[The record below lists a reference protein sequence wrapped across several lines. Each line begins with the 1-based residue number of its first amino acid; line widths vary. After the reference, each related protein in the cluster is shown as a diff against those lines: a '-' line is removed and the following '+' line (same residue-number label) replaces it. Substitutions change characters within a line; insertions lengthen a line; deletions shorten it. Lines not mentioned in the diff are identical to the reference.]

1 MSVVSQQI
9 PSIILFLAFLIGNFP
24 LESFAVGQNKPSGR
38 SGNYDNLL
46 LIGVD
51 ENSGELTGY
60 FEDAVGWDESTK
72 SPRFTCAFFL
82 YGRLRGDAYEITTWY
97 PEMGDPIKGQLKFVT
112 VDNLS
117 RAQIKLEELPGGCGM
132 AHPSL
137 TQDGGDELELSAPG
151 NWTSVRAVSAK
162 QAFFHKATD
171 SRTKTKAY
179 VVRGDAIRVFRVQ
192 NGWVEAEFG
201 AADSNKVTRG
211 WIQESDLF
219 TVVTQKKSKPR

>member
-1 MSVVSQQI
+1 MIVFTQQI
-9 PSIILFLAFLIGNFP
+9 PSVILFLVFLMGNSP
-24 LESFAVGQNKPSGR
+24 WESFAVGQNKPSGR
-38 SGNYDNLL
+38 SGDYDSLL

-60 FEDAVGWDESTK
+60 FEDSVGWDERTRSAQ
-72 SPRFTCAFFL
+72 FTCAFFI
-82 YGRLRGDAYEITTWY
+82 YGQLRGDAYEITTWY
-97 PEMGDPIKGQLKFVT
+97 PDMGDPIKGQLKFVT

-117 RAQIKLEELPGGCGM
+117 AAKIKLEELPGGCGM

-137 TQDGGDELELSAPG
+137 AQAGGDELQLSTPG

-162 QAFFHKATD
+162 QAFFHKATN
-171 SRTKTKAY
+171 SGTKKKAY

-201 AADSNKVTRG
+201 AIGSNKETRG
-211 WIQESDLF
+211 WIKESTLF
-219 TVVTQKKSKPR
+219 TAVPQKKSRK

>member
-1 MSVVSQQI
+1 MSVFSQQM
-9 PSIILFLAFLIGNFP
+9 PSIILVLTFLVGNSP
-24 LESFAVGQNKPSGR
+24 LGSSAVGQNKPSGR

-60 FEDAVGWDESTK
+60 FEESVGWDERAK

-82 YGRLRGDAYEITTWY
+82 YGRLRGDAYEIATWY
-97 PEMGDPIKGQLKFVT
+97 PDMGDPINGKLKFVT

-137 TQDGGDELELSAPG
+137 AQDGGDELELSAHG

-192 NGWVEAEFG
+192 NGWVEAEFRAIG
-201 AADSNKVTRG
+201 SNKETRG
-211 WIQESDLF
+211 WIKESDLF
-219 TVVTQKKSKPR
+219 TAVPQNRSRPR

>member
-1 MSVVSQQI
+1 MIVFSEQI
-9 PSIILFLAFLIGNFP
+9 PSMILFLAFLVGNSP
-24 LESFAVGQNKPSGR
+24 LGSFAVGQNKPSGR
-38 SGNYDNLL
+38 SGDYDNLL

-51 ENSGELTGY
+51 ENSGVLTGY
-60 FEDAVGWDESTK
+60 FEDSVGWDERTQT
-72 SPRFTCAFFL
+72 PRFTCAFFL

-97 PEMGDPIKGQLKFVT
+97 PGMGDPIKGQLKFVT

-137 TQDGGDELELSAPG
+137 AQVDGDALQLSAPG
-151 NWTSVRAVSAK
+151 NWTSVRAVSARR
-162 QAFFHKATD
+162 AFFYRATN
-171 SRTKTKAY
+171 SRTKKKAY

-201 AADSNKVTRG
+201 AIGINKETRG
-211 WIQESDLF
+211 WIKESTLF
-219 TVVTQKKSKPR
+219 TAEPQKKSRK

>member
-1 MSVVSQQI
+1 MIVFSQQI
-9 PSIILFLAFLIGNFP
+9 PSIILLLAFLMGNSP
-24 LESFAVGQNKPSGR
+24 LGFFAVGQNEASGR

-72 SPRFTCAFFL
+72 SARFTCAFFL

-137 TQDGGDELELSAPG
+137 AQDGGDELELSAPG
-151 NWTSVRAVSAK
+151 NWTSVRAISAK

-201 AADSNKVTRG
+201 ATGSNKETRG
-211 WIQESDLF
+211 WIKESDLF
-219 TVVTQKKSKPR
+219 TAVPQKKSRPR

>member
-51 ENSGELTGY
+51 ENSEELTGY

-97 PEMGDPIKGQLKFVT
+97 PEMGDPIKGELKFVT
-112 VDNLS
+112 VDKIS

-201 AADSNKVTRG
+201 ARGSKKEPRG
-211 WIQESDLF
+211 WIQESALF
-219 TVVTQKKSKPR
+219 TAVPQKKSKPG

>member
-1 MSVVSQQI
+1 MIVFSQQI
-9 PSIILFLAFLIGNFP
+9 PSIILFLAFLMGNSP
-24 LESFAVGQNKPSGR
+24 LESFAVGQNRPSGR

-60 FEDAVGWDESTK
+60 FEDSVGWDEQTK
-72 SPRFTCAFFL
+72 SPRFTCAFLL
-82 YGRLRGDAYEITTWY
+82 YGRLRGDAYQITTWY
-97 PEMGDPIKGQLKFVT
+97 PDMGDPIKGQLKFVT

-137 TQDGGDELELSAPG
+137 AQDGGDALELSAPG
-151 NWTSVRAVSAK
+151 NWTSVRGVSAK
-162 QAFFHKATD
+162 QAFFHTATH
-171 SRTKTKAY
+171 SRTKEKAY

-201 AADSNKVTRG
+201 VVGSNKETRG
-211 WIQESDLF
+211 WIKESALF
-219 TVVTQKKSKPR
+219 PSVPPKEK